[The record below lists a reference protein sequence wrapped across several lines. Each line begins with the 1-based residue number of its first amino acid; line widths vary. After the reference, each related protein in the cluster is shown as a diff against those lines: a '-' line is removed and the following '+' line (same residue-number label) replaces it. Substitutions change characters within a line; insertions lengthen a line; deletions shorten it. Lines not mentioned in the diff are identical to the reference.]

1 MSITKTVRLLLKSRS
16 CIFQGDFIVISVMHI
31 FGGESFFEFSIPEIF
46 SWNQLRRSSSQRD
59 LRTAWILRDVYLLPG
74 SLSFGNL
81 RLLSIQGKHSAG
93 AALNIAG
100 GTAAARG
107 LCAGTRIT
115 PLGTRVPLTPYTRPE
130 SSIEPVTPE
139 RETGK
144 ETWGA
149 TLALVGLPKRLL
161 STVFPPCARLLS
173 GSREPRIWSIPN
185 RMGSWLALDGAF
197 GSLSSARSI
206 IPSCAA
212 DYGGLKQTKSR

>member
-1 MSITKTVRLLLKSRS
+1 MYFSGWFHSDKLNAYFWRGKL
-16 CIFQGDFIVISVMHI
+16 FW
-31 FGGESFFEFSIPEIF
+31 FFSLPEIF

-59 LRTAWILRDVYLLPG
+59 LWTVWINSSILRDVYLLPG
-74 SLSFGNL
+74 SLSLGNL

-130 SSIEPVTPE
+130 SSSEPVTPE